1 MTTLLRCTGITRTF
15 PGVRALSSVDFEV
28 QEGEVHALIGEN
40 GAGKSTLMHILAG
53 VYPPDS
59 GIIEFQGRPV
69 EIPDER
75 HAQQMGIGIVYQERS
90 LFDLLT
96 VAENIFAGNQPAGRL
111 GTIDRAKMHI
121 AARDLLRRVELH
133 VDPATPLGR
142 LSAAQQQVVEIAKAL
157 SFDSRLFILDEPTAA
172 LTIAETNTLFR
183 VVRQL
188 KERGV
193 GIVYISHRLEE
204 VFQLADRVTVLKDG
218 RLQGTLA
225 VAETTPE
232 QLVSLM
238 VGRDL
243 VREPGHPPP
252 LVKDVPALEVI
263 GLSGPKTGPSPS
275 PPGPV
280 RFSHLPVWPAP
291 EEPNLHGPFSERKPS
306 RPARCAYRA
315 SPRESARRAMPS
327 RPASATFPKIAR
339 NWASFWK

>member
-1 MTTLLRCTGITRTF
+1 MR
-15 PGVRALSSVDFEV
+15 
-28 QEGEVHALIGEN
+28 EGEVHALVGEN
-40 GAGKSTLMHILAG
+40 GAGKSTLMHMLAG
-53 VYPPDS
+53 VYQPDS

-69 EIPDER
+69 RDPDER

-111 GTIDRAKMHI
+111 GTIDRAKMHP
-121 AARDLLRRVELH
+121 AARDLLRRIELD

-142 LSAAQQQVVEIAKAL
+142 LSAAQQQMVEIAKAL

-172 LTIAETNTLFR
+172 LTIAETKTLFR

-225 VAETTPE
+225 VAETTPDE
-232 QLVSLM
+232 LVSLM

-243 VREPGHPPP
+243 VREPGH
-252 LVKDVPALEVI
+252 A
-263 GLSGPKTGPSPS
+263 
-275 PPGPV
+275 
-280 RFSHLPVWPAP
+280 R
-291 EEPNLHGPFSERKPS
+291 S
-306 RPARCAYRA
+306 R
-315 SPRESARRAMPS
+315 S
-327 RPASATFPKIAR
+327 
-339 NWASFWK
+339 

>member
-1 MTTLLRCTGITRTF
+1 
-15 PGVRALSSVDFEV
+15 
-28 QEGEVHALIGEN
+28 
-40 GAGKSTLMHILAG
+40 
-53 VYPPDS
+53 
-59 GIIEFQGRPV
+59 
-69 EIPDER
+69 
-75 HAQQMGIGIVYQERS
+75 MGIGIVYQERS

-111 GTIDRAKMHI
+111 GTIDTRQNAHRRSRP
-121 AARDLLRRVELH
+121 ATQRVELH

-142 LSAAQQQVVEIAKAL
+142 LSAAQQQMVEIAKAL

-188 KERGV
+188 KEQGV

-204 VFQLADRVTVLKDG
+204 IFQLADRVTVLKDG

-243 VREPGHPPP
+243 VREPGHLPP
-252 LVKDVPALEVI
+252 LAKGVPALEVI
-263 GLSGPKTGPSPS
+263 GLSRPKDEARQLLRL
-275 PPGPV
+275 V
-280 RFSHLPVWPAP
+280 R
-291 EEPNLHGPFSERKPS
+291 
-306 RPARCAYRA
+306 
-315 SPRESARRAMPS
+315 
-327 RPASATFPKIAR
+327 
-339 NWASFWK
+339 